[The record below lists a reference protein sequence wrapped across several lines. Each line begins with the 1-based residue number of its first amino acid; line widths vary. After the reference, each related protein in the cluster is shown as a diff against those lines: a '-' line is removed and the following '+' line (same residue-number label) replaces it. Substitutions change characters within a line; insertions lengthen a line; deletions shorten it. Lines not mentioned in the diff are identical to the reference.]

1 MSEEQDKDTKT
12 EEPTEKRIRDAYRKG
27 DVPASRET
35 GNMVV
40 VLALLGIA
48 AFALPMQVDELIGSL
63 AVLIEDAGQV
73 VVGNGQVGLNDL
85 QDASSA
91 ALSGLVSAILPV
103 FAILLAGALFG
114 ALIQGITVVSPERI
128 RPKLSKISPKE
139 GLKRL
144 FSLRS
149 FVEFAKNLVK
159 VLAVGAL
166 AVWVTNRAVQDIWAG
181 LGFIPEYLPSY
192 IVAHAK
198 QLLIWTACLLV
209 PIAVLDILWRRY
221 DWRRRQMMTLK
232 EVRDEL
238 KETEGN
244 PEVRARRAR
253 LRRERSQQRVAVAV
267 PLANLVLTNPTHFAV
282 ALKYDPETDIAPVC
296 VAKGADNLAFRI
308 RELAFEHDIPVIEN
322 KPLARLLFDVADLDE
337 IVPAEQWEAVAEIVS
352 FVMALK
358 ERGVTRKLPPGSGLL
373 KRPV

>member
-48 AFALPMQVDELIGSL
+48 AFALPMQVDKLIGSL

-103 FAILLAGALFG
+103 FAILMAGALFG
-114 ALIQGITVVSPERI
+114 AMIQGITVVSPERI

>member
-48 AFALPMQVDELIGSL
+48 AFALPMQVDKLVGSL

-103 FAILLAGALFG
+103 FAILMAGALFG
-114 ALIQGITVVSPERI
+114 ALIQGITVVSAERI

>member
-48 AFALPMQVDELIGSL
+48 AFALPMQVDKLIGSL

-91 ALSGLVSAILPV
+91 ALSGLVRAILPV
-103 FAILLAGALFG
+103 FAILMAGALFG

>member
-48 AFALPMQVDELIGSL
+48 AFALPMQVDKLVGSL

-103 FAILLAGALFG
+103 FAILMAGALFG

>member
-48 AFALPMQVDELIGSL
+48 AFALPMQVDKLIGSL

-91 ALSGLVSAILPV
+91 ALSGLVRAILPV
-103 FAILLAGALFG
+103 FAILMAGALFG

-267 PLANLVLTNPTHFAV
+267 PLANLVMTNPTHFAV

>member
-1 MSEEQDKDTKT
+1 MSEERDKDTKT

-48 AFALPMQVDELIGSL
+48 AFALPMQVDKLIGSL

-91 ALSGLVSAILPV
+91 ALSGLVRAILPV
-103 FAILLAGALFG
+103 FAILMAGALFG

>member
-48 AFALPMQVDELIGSL
+48 TFALPMQVDKLVGSL

-103 FAILLAGALFG
+103 FAILMAGALFG

>member
-48 AFALPMQVDELIGSL
+48 AFALPMQVDKLIGSL

-103 FAILLAGALFG
+103 FAILMAGALFG
-114 ALIQGITVVSPERI
+114 ALIQGITVVSAERI

>member
-48 AFALPMQVDELIGSL
+48 AFALPMQVDKLIGSL

-103 FAILLAGALFG
+103 FAILMAGALFG

>member
-48 AFALPMQVDELIGSL
+48 AFALPMQVDKLIGSL

-91 ALSGLVSAILPV
+91 ALSGMVSAILPV
-103 FAILLAGALFG
+103 FAILMAGALFG

>member
-48 AFALPMQVDELIGSL
+48 AFALPMQVDKLVGSL

-103 FAILLAGALFG
+103 FAILMAGALFG

-128 RPKLSKISPKE
+128 RPKLSKISPKA

>member
-48 AFALPMQVDELIGSL
+48 AFALPMQVDKLIGSL

-103 FAILLAGALFG
+103 FAILMAGALFG

-282 ALKYDPETDIAPVC
+282 ALKYDPQTDIAPVC

>member
-48 AFALPMQVDELIGSL
+48 AFALPMQVDKLVGSL

-91 ALSGLVSAILPV
+91 ALSGMVSAILPV
-103 FAILLAGALFG
+103 FAILMAGALFG